1 MPPAAHCRRL
11 LSALRVDVGPLLE
24 QPLDDLLVALEL
36 HQRETS
42 SLRALTKSFASPR
55 TAAYRTPSSYTG
67 LGGVGKT
74 QLALRFVKD
83 HRDRYGPIL
92 WINAESPET
101 VRASFERCAA
111 ALRLPVDKSSPPGP
125 RQALK
130 DWSAIESVLR
140 WLGARDETDEE
151 WLVVIDNADDVQLE
165 HRGDHSS
172 RTMRECYRYQSAPP
186 I

>member
-74 QLALRFVKD
+74 QLALRFV
-83 HRDRYGPIL
+83 
-92 WINAESPET
+92 
-101 VRASFERCAA
+101 RASFERCAA

-151 WLVVIDNADDVQLE
+151 WLVVIDNADDVSWNIE
-165 HRGDHSS
+165 EIIPRG
-172 RTMRECYRYQSAPP
+172 P
-186 I
+186 